1 MTGNRLSALD
11 TAFLCLESE
20 SAPMH
25 LGALA
30 VFGPGT
36 PSRPARL
43 LSTLGERAQRLPLL
57 RRRVSRLRLPGTGD
71 TWEPD
76 PRFEVGAHVRL
87 HRLDGEDRAGVA
99 GVAAR
104 LMTEPLDR
112 ARPLWELHLLTG
124 LAGGGFAVLVKL
136 HHALAD
142 GLRAVELGL
151 GLLDGYT
158 DLVAARSVAGPAGS
172 LLGGVWSAA
181 RAAICPY
188 RLVGRALDGVREAAG
203 AAGIA
208 GAVLSSARP
217 RTPSSPLATTGPA
230 GRRLAL
236 LRLSTADV
244 RQVRRGHGGT
254 DNDVLLT
261 VLAGALR
268 DWLDQRGQR
277 PQDLRLR
284 ALVPVSRR
292 CRPDEGHGNT
302 LSGYLCDLP
311 VQEDD
316 AASRLR
322 AVRAS
327 MDRNKAAGPGR
338 GPGALPLLADR
349 VPAAVHRIV
358 APLARHSAGRLFD
371 TVVTNVPVPDLSLAL
386 GGTPLCE
393 VYPIVPLASGQALGV
408 ALSAHRGTVHIGLH
422 ADARAVPDLDRL
434 AEAIPAALTNLR
446 AA

>member
-1 MTGNRLSALD
+1 MAGTRLSALE

-20 SAPMH
+20 HAPMH

-30 VFGPGT
+30 VFGT
-36 PSRPARL
+36 RTPARL
-43 LSTLGERAQRLPLL
+43 LATLGERAGRLPAL
-57 RRRVSRLRLPGTGD
+57 RHRLRPLRLPGAGD
-71 TWEPD
+71 TWAPD
-76 PRFEVGAHVRL
+76 PRFDVRAHLRQ
-87 HRLDGEDRAGVA
+87 HRLRGADRDAVA
-99 GVAAR
+99 AHAAR

-112 ARPLWELHLLTG
+112 SRPLWELHLLTG

-136 HHALAD
+136 HHAVAD

-158 DLVAARSVAGPAGS
+158 DVVAARSAVDPGRSP
-172 LLGGVWSAA
+172 LGGLWSAA
-181 RAAICPY
+181 RVAMCPY
-188 RLVGRALDGVREAAG
+188 RLVGRAIDGVREVAD

-217 RTPSSPLATTGPA
+217 RTPASPLATTAPA
-230 GRRLAL
+230 DRQLAL
-236 LRLSTADV
+236 LRLATADV

-254 DNDVLLT
+254 DNDVLLA

-268 DWLDQRGQR
+268 DWLGQRGQR
-277 PQDLRLR
+277 VDGLRLR

-292 CRPDEGHGNT
+292 GGERGNA
-302 LSGYLCDLP
+302 LSGYLCELP
-311 VQEDD
+311 VQEGD
-316 AASRLR
+316 AAGRLR
-322 AVRAS
+322 AVRAA

-349 VPAAVHRIV
+349 VPAAVHRV
-358 APLARHSAGRLFD
+358 LAPLARHSAGRLFD
-371 TVVTNVPVPDLSLAL
+371 TVVTNVPVPDRALTL
-386 GGTPLCE
+386 GGAPLRE

-422 ADARAVPDLDRL
+422 ADADAVPDLDRL
-434 AEAIPAALTNLR
+434 AQAFPAALTSLR